1 MVRSKR
7 KSEKSVQKETDK
19 NISKKSYDQE
29 FELKK
34 LRVLCIIVNRY
45 QGDYFI
51 NEFARRE
58 VGASFLVY
66 GTGTA
71 TKEIYDI
78 LGIGETKKD
87 IVLSLVKESDIPEL
101 KKLIE
106 ARFNVSKKAKGIAFF
121 IGIDSIAGV
130 LIYKYL
136 TNTKENIKRKL
147 DHE

>member
-7 KSEKSVQKETDK
+7 KSEKSIQKETEK

-66 GTGTA
+66 GTGTV

-78 LGIGETKKD
+78 FSSYLNIDTIIITKFDETK
-87 IVLSLVKESDIPEL
+87 V
-101 KKLIE
+101 
-106 ARFNVSKKAKGIAFF
+106 FGNVFS
-121 IGIDSIAGV
+121 
-130 LIYKYL
+130 LIYD
-136 TNTKENIKRKL
+136 ISKL
-147 DHE
+147 CRLFLYTSDNQVVRTYCR